1 MLLIKHDFRYFL
13 FHDSQLTIYL
23 HCYIFCSLFSEPS
36 VAPNDVSFS
45 ALNQPTFN
53 ISWSPLARKESYGKV
68 ISYEVKAS
76 LVSSRSRLKR
86 SPANSKTVN
95 TLLTFVIL
103 YDITPCYNVS
113 VRAYTRAGPGPYSR
127 PLPLESSK
135 FHFSNK

>member
-1 MLLIKHDFRYFL
+1 MNKLLIKYDFRYSYSL
-13 FHDSQLTIYL
+13 FND
-23 HCYIFCSLFSEPS
+23 YIFRFLFSEPS

-45 ALNQPTFN
+45 ALNQTTFT

-76 LVSSRSRLKR
+76 LVSSGSRLKR

-95 TLLTFVIL
+95 TTRAFVIL
-103 YDITPCYNVS
+103 YDIQPCYNVS
-113 VRAYTRAGPGPYSR
+113 VRAYTKAGPGPYSQ
-127 PLPLESSK
+127 PLLLDSSK